1 MAKFNKG
8 DMCLIVDI
16 GEGDYF
22 FKEREQFIGKKVE
35 FICHFFEERDDEF
48 VSSEVRFIDK
58 ITVSGTEYEKG
69 AFTQLNLKKS
79 QTKSNEE
86 VRDQTISA
94 FLL

>member
-1 MAKFNKG
+1 MAKFNKD

-35 FICHFFEERDDEF
+35 FIRYFYEERDDEF
-48 VSSEVRFIDK
+48 ISSEVRFIDK

-69 AFTQLNLKKS
+69 VFTQLNLKKS
-79 QTKSNEE
+79 
-86 VRDQTISA
+86 
-94 FLL
+94 